1 MDAPVSARRALA
13 FVIVGAISLAV
24 GALFLTITSG
34 DPASSLFQHVLTIQV
49 ITVILIWYML
59 AWSARRLIV
68 GKAPELRLKSLTALW
83 VLSRVSLLIATVT
96 LLVGWLITLPLGL
109 EIGTTLVRAGVLLV
123 VATAF
128 TGIIGGAFLNS
139 MLAVR
144 HLRGQGT

>member
-1 MDAPVSARRALA
+1 MDAPLSARRALA
-13 FVIVGAISLAV
+13 FVIVGAILLAV
-24 GALFLTITSG
+24 GALFLTFTSG

-49 ITVILIWYML
+49 IAVILIWHLL

-68 GKAPELRLKSLTALW
+68 GKAPEPRLKSLTAIW
-83 VLSRVSLLIATVT
+83 VLSQVSLLIATVT

-109 EIGTTLVRAGVLLV
+109 EIGTTLARAGVLLV

-139 MLAVR
+139 MLAAR
-144 HLRGQGT
+144 HLRGQGM